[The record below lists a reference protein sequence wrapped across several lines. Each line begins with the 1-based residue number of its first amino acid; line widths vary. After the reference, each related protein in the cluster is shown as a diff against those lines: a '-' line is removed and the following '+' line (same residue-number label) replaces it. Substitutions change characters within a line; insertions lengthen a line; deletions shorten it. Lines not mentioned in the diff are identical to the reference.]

1 VTAPYGR
8 VTVPSGGTDTR
19 DTMPGA
25 VRGARPFRHGSTD
38 SAVSEHPILDS
49 VAGPEDLKGLEPAQL
64 KALAD
69 EIREVLVD
77 TVSQTGGHL
86 APNLGVVELTL
97 GLHRALDCPTDR
109 IVWDVGHQAYVHKL
123 ITGRRER
130 FGTLR
135 TYGGVCGFPKRS
147 ESPYD
152 VHDAG
157 HASNSI
163 SVALGLAAARDA
175 RGTDETIV
183 AVIGDGSLTGGM
195 AFEALNHAGHLAS
208 RLIIVLNDNEMSIAP
223 NVGALSS
230 YLARVRLDRR
240 YRRLRDDVESA
251 LAKTKIGAA
260 MVAAGEA
267 AKESVKQL
275 LVPGMIFEELGIKYV
290 GPIDGHDI
298 AQVQNAVMWAKAND
312 GPVIIHAVTRKGLG
326 YSHAEDRP
334 DTFHGISPFSVE
346 TGKVDGGSGALSYT
360 ETFGRALVA
369 EAESDERIVAI
380 TAAMPAGTG
389 LTHFAERFPDRFF
402 DVGIAEQHAVGL
414 AAGLAHGG
422 LTPVVAIYST
432 FLQRAYDQVIM
443 DAALQNLHIV
453 FCLDRAGLVGEDG
466 PTHHGVFD
474 MTYLRAVPNL
484 MIMAPADEAELVNML
499 HTALASDGPVAIR
512 YPRGNGRGVALPAEP
527 VVLDAGRA
535 EVRRTG
541 EDVALLAIGRMVG
554 VAEDAAALLASEGVE
569 ARVVNM
575 RWLKPMDLEAVANA
589 AECPLVVTLE
599 ENTGV
604 GGFGAGVVESL
615 ADLDIEV
622 PVLRLSI
629 PDCFVTHGHTDQLL
643 AEVGLTPD
651 GVCAAVLGRLADVG
665 RTTSESIDGRA
676 QDRRR
681 AR

>member
-1 VTAPYGR
+1 V
-8 VTVPSGGTDTR
+8 
-19 DTMPGA
+19 
-25 VRGARPFRHGSTD
+25 STT
-38 SAVSEHPILDS
+38 PILDS
-49 VAGPEDLKGLEPAQL
+49 IAGPADLKGLEPGELKQL
-64 KALAD
+64 AA
-69 EIREVLVD
+69 EIRETLVE
-77 TVSQTGGHL
+77 TVSSTGGHL

-97 GLHRALDCPTDR
+97 GLHRALDCPKDR

-123 ITGRRER
+123 VTGRRER
-130 FGTLR
+130 FDTLR

-147 ESPYD
+147 ESPCD

-163 SVALGLAAARDA
+163 SVALGLAAARDL
-175 RGTDETIV
+175 RGDDETIV

-195 AFEALNHAGHLAS
+195 AFEALNHAGHLGS
-208 RLIIVLNDNEMSIAP
+208 RLIILLNDNEMSIAP
-223 NVGALSS
+223 NVGAMSS

-251 LAKTKIGAA
+251 LGRTRLGAA

-290 GPIDGHDI
+290 GPIDGHDV
-298 AQVQNAVMWAKAND
+298 AQVQNAVTWARSND
-312 GPVIIHAVTRKGLG
+312 GPVLIHAVTRKGMG
-326 YSHAEDRP
+326 YVHAEDRP

-346 TGKVDGGSGALSYT
+346 TGKVNGSGSGPLSYT

-369 EAESDERIVAI
+369 EGETDERIVAI

-389 LTHFAERFPDRFF
+389 LTHFAERFPERFF

-422 LTPVVAIYST
+422 EIPVVAIYST

-453 FCLDRAGLVGEDG
+453 FCIDRAGLVGEDG

-474 MTYLRAVPNL
+474 LTFLRAVPNL

-499 HTALASDGPVAIR
+499 HTALAADGPVAIR
-512 YPRGNGRGVALPAEP
+512 YPRGTGRGVALPAEP
-527 VVLDAGRA
+527 VVLEAGRA
-535 EVRRTG
+535 EVRREG
-541 EDVALLAIGRMVG
+541 SDVAILAIGRMVE
-554 VAEDAAALLASEGVE
+554 VAEQAAESLAAEGVQ

-575 RWLKPMDLEAVANA
+575 RWVKPMDLEAVSEASA
-589 AECPLVVTLE
+589 ASLVVTIE
-599 ENTGV
+599 ENTGL
-604 GGFGAGVVESL
+604 GGFGAGVLEAL
-615 ADLDIEV
+615 ADLDADV
-622 PVLRLSI
+622 PILRLSI
-629 PDCFVTHGHTDQLL
+629 PDCFVAHGDMSRLL
-643 AEVGLTPD
+643 ADVGLTPES
-651 GVCAAVLGRLADVG
+651 VTAAILGRMRDIRALG
-665 RTTSESIDGRA
+665 GERGDGRA
-676 QDRRR
+676 QARRR